1 MEDMYTYIMKTPDS
15 SACSL
20 SSSHIRAASP
30 RRPKK
35 SRTPTNASNARHRS
49 PWDRIERRAT
59 ALTLNMLKTNAVG
72 TPSCEN
78 AVGSPRGR
86 RSGAIRSPTTP

>member
-35 SRTPTNASNARHRS
+35 VQNADQRKQRS
-49 PWDRIERRAT
+49 SQI
-59 ALTLNMLKTNAVG
+59 
-72 TPSCEN
+72 
-78 AVGSPRGR
+78 AVGSHRTASDGAYFEHAQNKRRGN
-86 RSGAIRSPTTP
+86 AVM